1 MYLEKTTIHE
11 VEDKDGNLTT
21 DTVKETKTYHPNSG
35 EPEYIKIYTS
45 MWCDFNQIPE
55 RWQPLFLALATRMT
69 WADCTDKEHYG
80 GQLVAVNGPIRDDII
95 DEMGWTTRQPLQRGL
110 RVLRECGAIRMV
122 SRGFYQIN
130 PSYAG
135 RGFWKY
141 NPSKEQG
148 GIENIKV
155 YFDLKNKKV
164 DTHIEWS
171 APEDEF
177 HGNLSVEHTEIRD
190 ADGND
195 YSSDMEGYVAKS
207 KGA

>member
-1 MYLEKTTIHE
+1 MYKETTTIHE
-11 VEDKDGNLTT
+11 FEDKDGNVTT
-21 DTVKETKTYHPNSG
+21 DTTRETKTYHRSCG
-35 EPEYIKIYTS
+35 EPHYIKIYTN
-45 MWCDFNQIPE
+45 MWCELNEIPIKW
-55 RWQPLFLALATRMT
+55 RPLFLELAVRMDY
-69 WADCTDKEHYG
+69 ADARSEIG
-80 GQLVAVNGPIRDDII
+80 GQLVNVIGYTRNAIMRAC
-95 DEMGWTTRQPLQRGL
+95 GWKASSQLSKGL
-110 RVLRECGAIRMV
+110 AALTEVGAIRRV
-122 SRGFYQIN
+122 CRGQYQIN

-135 RGFWKY
+135 KGEWKY
-141 NPSKEQG
+141 DPAKEEG

-164 DTHIEWS
+164 DTQIEWS